1 MTIPWLPSGHQVCDT
16 SNTEPADEQSVYS
29 PFGIV
34 CTFIQEPKLEI
45 DVVTQNDIIDNRSNF
60 KDSVKQIRTVLL
72 LRRICRILHTGDVK
86 KPFKVTKGS
95 FKDNRILKQPR
106 KKTIHLFWQVLY
118 IAVTLLTHWVS
129 VDDSSGEIHVRGTIS
144 AKSNRSSK
152 GKLLKTKLGRGLHS
166 DSVRKRLIKQKL
178 ILYIIKQDDFLTWTF
193 VRHCLKKNNK

>member
-29 PFGIV
+29 PFGIA
-34 CTFIQEPKLEI
+34 CTFIQEPKLEL
-45 DVVTQNDIIDNRSNF
+45 DVVTQNDIIDNRNIF

-86 KPFKVTKGS
+86 KPFEVTKGS
-95 FKDNRILKQPR
+95 LRDKSILKQPR
-106 KKTIHLFWQVLY
+106 KKKVHLFWKVVY

-129 VDDSSGEIHVRGTIS
+129 VDDSLEEIRGSNS
-144 AKSNRSSK
+144 AKSNR
-152 GKLLKTKLGRGLHS
+152 GLNRKLLKTKLGRGLHS